1 MPAKNAKKEKTFSLH
16 WGSGIISEEAKVE
29 GEHHVPTFQL
39 LKYTDGPAKG
49 SASIRFCY
57 YSHDGRFQRSP
68 LMISDVEI
76 EDMRDALKK
85 TPEIRALL
93 KRMVG

>member
-1 MPAKNAKKEKTFSLH
+1 MPS
-16 WGSGIISEEAKVE
+16 
-29 GEHHVPTFQL
+29 FQL
-39 LKYTDGPAKG
+39 LKYTEGQSKG
-49 SASIRFCY
+49 THSIRFCY

-68 LMISDVEI
+68 LMMSDAEI
-76 EDMRDALKK
+76 EAMRTELRR